1 MRELSAARKMRARG
15 AVEGARGR
23 THEPTE
29 PLEGAGNTDMGVD
42 LDEDALGGV
51 DVHLEEASLV
61 ERRVEE
67 GQEALRRARSRSS
80 PCPGKR

>member
-1 MRELSAARKMRARG
+1 MQLG
-15 AVEGARGR
+15 CLR
-23 THEPTE
+23 THEAAE
-29 PLEGAGNTDMGVD
+29 PLECTRYSDVRVH
-42 LDEDALGGV
+42 LDEHALGGV
-51 DVHLEEASLV
+51 DIHLQQARLV